1 MRQIAEGIVRGDDH
15 APVCRDLGD
24 RRTYLGIERL
34 ERFGIS
40 RCLSSIF
47 CAAWPI
53 RRTERVGNVFHIDL
67 CIWDRLEGVRIGRI
81 MIMMP
86 MGATILMGGV
96 IEVLVIVVFYCTS
109 VSLK

>member
-67 CIWDRLEGVRIGRI
+67 SIRDRLEGVRIGHI
-81 MIMMP
+81 MVMMP
-86 MGATILMGGV
+86 TGATTLTGGV
-96 IEVLVIVVFYCTS
+96 IMVLVILALS
-109 VSLK
+109 